1 MKESKQDVFDS
12 ALDELRYA
20 ISLAKEPVAAED
32 LSGDELLNDLRA
44 RYTAAGKV
52 AVPREVGK
60 AIDGAQAAHRNLS
73 WTLQEADN
81 RYTLLYDRAG
91 LWITTHQ
98 DQFAEAWI
106 HGWYAEEDAK

>member
-1 MKESKQDVFDS
+1 MSESKQDVFNAAMRDYDEVFGCAVDHGYYGD
-12 ALDELRYA
+12 ALTAGEYRTRYA
-20 ISLAKEPVAAED
+20 V
-32 LSGDELLNDLRA
+32 
-44 RYTAAGKV
+44 AGKV

-81 RYTLLYDRAG
+81 RYTSLYYRAG
-91 LWITTHQ
+91 LWITTQQ

-106 HGWYAEEDAK
+106 HGWYAEEDTK

>member
-1 MKESKQDVFDS
+1 MKSKQEVFED
-12 ALDELRYA
+12 ALTELRDVA
-20 ISLAKEPVAAED
+20 SLDVGIAAEYYDED
-32 LSGDELLNDLRA
+32 LINGFRA
-44 RYTAAGKV
+44 RYAAAGKV

-106 HGWYAEEDAK
+106 HGWYADEDTK